1 MTHLHIESVGK
12 GPDFMLLHG
21 WAMHGGI
28 WDGIRDQLCKQ
39 FRLHVVDLPGHGLSP
54 VCEHIT
60 MNHLIEVLINM
71 MPERCI
77 VGGWSLGGQIAI
89 ELALYEPKLVQQ
101 LILVSTTPCFAKRDD
116 WKWGMEPRLLQMLM
130 ENLKQNYT
138 AAIKRFLALQMR
150 GDRNAIAILPQLRE
164 RIFQCAEP
172 DPIALQA
179 GLQILLDNDL
189 RDRLQAVKQPI
200 LLLHGENDVITHPEA
215 ARWMYKQL
223 PQSQLFMFSNC
234 GHAPF
239 LSYPNQFISCLND
252 FCIRP
257 Q

>member
-1 MTHLHIESVGK
+1 MTRLHIESTGK

-21 WAMHGGI
+21 WAMHSGI
-28 WDGIRDQLCKQ
+28 WDSIRDQLCKQ

-54 VCEHIT
+54 VCEQIT
-60 MNHLIEVLINM
+60 MNHLVEALINM

-89 ELALYEPKLVQQ
+89 ELALYEPKLIQQ
-101 LILVSTTPCFAKRDD
+101 LVLISTTPCFAKRDD
-116 WKWGMEPRLLQMLM
+116 WKWGMDPRLLQMLM

-138 AAIKRFLALQMR
+138 AAIKRFLTLQMR
-150 GDRNAIAILPQLRE
+150 GDRNAIAILPQLQK

-172 DPIALQA
+172 DPVALQA

-189 RDRLQAVKQPI
+189 RDRLQAVKQPV
-200 LLLHGENDVITHPEA
+200 LLLHGENDVIIHPTA
-215 ARWMYKQL
+215 ARWMYKRL
-223 PQSQLFMFSNC
+223 PQSQLLIFSDC

-239 LSYPNQFISCLND
+239 LSYPDQFISCLND